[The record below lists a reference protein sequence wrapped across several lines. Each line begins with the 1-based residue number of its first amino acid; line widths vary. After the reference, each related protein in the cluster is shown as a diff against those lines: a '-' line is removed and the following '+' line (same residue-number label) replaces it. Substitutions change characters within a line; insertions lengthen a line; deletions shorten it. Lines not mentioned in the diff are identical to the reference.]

1 MENRTS
7 DLIKGRNKLRYFTN
21 DEGTAVSQ
29 IKEVFSVRDIDEF
42 FDGISQTKLDSGFLS
57 PLPKSTPGAGAEEE
71 DAPEA
76 ERVALPADDKT
87 IGENGLT
94 DKESSFKDSVPLK
107 TSSPIAVAPS
117 IHEAGDE
124 EKPLGSPLLLADDN
138 EDPIEGNM
146 DHKEDLVRESSF
158 VESSLTPPKRF
169 TLGVRTQQRD
179 KSPVFTVLARRNHER
194 PEQKNVPVASESH
207 TLIGAQMDGESLMQT
222 SVSTQTAQSVVK
234 AIKESDSSLKSSS
247 ATDEQSFQKKLRE
260 FMAPKVTERAR
271 LPVPV
276 RAPSPQEL
284 DDDDFLFLEDDAP
297 LLFSLKRKTQSQ
309 RQTSKKA
316 ETETRTT
323 TGDGASSENEL
334 GTGGNTASTSE
345 PPPKGPATHKKRGK
359 QGKPT
364 DAGEGAST
372 EAHEVGGNTDGVA
385 PAEPPPAAPSTQK
398 KRGKQGQQTEK
409 GASGDAPGVGRD
421 PAEAAPPE
429 PPLKAPAAQKK
440 RGKQGKPT
448 DAGEGASAEAHEV
461 GGNTD
466 GVAPAEPPPAAPSTQ
481 KKRGKQKER
490 AATESLTAEKPD
502 GRMGSTGLK
511 RCPVT
516 PGSKPLA
523 PAPADNAV
531 QQKAR
536 QKGPSKHKPFL
547 STNKK
552 KKKIHSRLSEWYSV
566 TSSPDREHKS
576 NVQMSKAAS
585 ITASPEST
593 GQATDAAPS
602 QASPKAK
609 SRQKEK
615 ESKRAKLVQ
624 PEESEAGGASPAQQD
639 SPQGGGDS
647 DATGETEAG
656 QQELS
661 LDLSGSS
668 ALGKR
673 KRSKPGSWWALNPDK
688 ENDNDALAS
697 SPLKRQKKSK
707 REDGK
712 KPKKMGK
719 EVESREEDSSS
730 VIEEGR
736 NQAGLPQQQ
745 MDKKAVS
752 KSRQKRVKGDSR
764 PNQRKPQTDKD
775 RRRRPQEEATSAP
788 PNQLEEEEEE
798 RMAVAAAGADSEQT
812 GSELQVNMSSEAPA
826 EPAQTSSDDEVVSR
840 PDVPQPR
847 GRTRRGP
854 SNWWEGQQLQ
864 PQPAED
870 IIPSPSPPRSF
881 PEPRPRVATPGMPV
895 GALHQRAGKLA
906 SGSQKPCNHLK
917 KNPVRRQAGT
927 PKTRKGSLT
936 AFGAIYTSGKTA
948 VRNTATRKVRK
959 NLLNSLEDSSSRS
972 MDGSSYDRLNG
983 DHVNQEACDRVSNSV
998 VLEAVVQLK
1007 SGDLVPASDWPSQ
1020 NLSAPGLKS
1029 GPSSM
1034 VELRSFEEEEDQ
1046 IAALPSTLRV
1056 PMALS
1061 EGDICGPLLRPLT
1074 LVPDDWQNLTYWLR
1088 QVWRTSVKYAGQV
1101 VTADHFHWYTHE
1113 GRALGH
1119 KFDLQCTTYANGKL
1133 LLGSYMRKPAQV
1145 DQHTTTVFNVYT
1157 SSVRVQIKDLRSD
1170 YNPGQAFVV
1179 PRGQSYSIRN
1189 LTPVPAIL
1197 WYHRMFADLTEDS

>member
-71 DAPEA
+71 DAPQEA

-372 EAHEVGGNTDGVA
+372 
-385 PAEPPPAAPSTQK
+385 
-398 KRGKQGQQTEK
+398 
-409 GASGDAPGVGRD
+409 
-421 PAEAAPPE
+421 
-429 PPLKAPAAQKK
+429 
-440 RGKQGKPT
+440 
-448 DAGEGASAEAHEV
+448 EAHEV